1 MTSMKKDYQVSQKW
15 PPSTW

>member
-1 MTSMKKDYQVSQKW
+1 MKKDYQVSQKW